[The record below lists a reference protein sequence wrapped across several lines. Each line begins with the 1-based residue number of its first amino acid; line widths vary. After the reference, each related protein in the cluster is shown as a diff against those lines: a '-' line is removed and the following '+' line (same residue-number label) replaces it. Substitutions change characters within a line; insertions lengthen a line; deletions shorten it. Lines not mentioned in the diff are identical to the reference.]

1 MSLYSQVFRDVPATS
16 PPYAPRQFPPPPPP
30 LSLPPKKHTS
40 ASFLLAVRTN
50 LCHPWLASF
59 LFQVACYYSNFDVLR
74 YHQNYVLVTG
84 NSLDTGTGGP
94 ILYKPSLP
102 SVADF
107 SDLDSL
113 PAQTGKQE
121 SSNNSLQAAA
131 NASAQLL

>member
-1 MSLYSQVFRDVPATS
+1 MSLYSQVLREVPATS
-16 PPYAPRQFPPPPPP
+16 PPYAPRQFPPPP
-30 LSLPPKKHTS
+30 LSLSLQKKHTS

-94 ILYKPSLP
+94 ILDKPSLP

>member
-1 MSLYSQVFRDVPATS
+1 M
-16 PPYAPRQFPPPPPP
+16 
-30 LSLPPKKHTS
+30 
-40 ASFLLAVRTN
+40 
-50 LCHPWLASF
+50 
-59 LFQVACYYSNFDVLR
+59 
-74 YHQNYVLVTG
+74 LVTES
-84 NSLDTGTGGP
+84 SLDTGTGGP

-107 SDLDSL
+107 SELDSL